1 MVEVFLGGWKNTKS
15 VIRKNRNKPD
25 VVEVD
30 TPGILNAGEF
40 RGFWIRWTH
49 DGIITVGREDEA
61 AAFMSWED
69 PDRVPFQYVGV
80 CTGWGAT
87 GCWQIEGEFPLVRLT
102 NTPTNSRLGASH
114 LCCS

>member
-1 MVEVFLGGWKNTKS
+1 MFLGGWKNTKS

-87 GCWQIEGEFPLVRLT
+87 GCWQIEGEFPFIRLINIT
-102 NTPTNSRLGASH
+102 TNSRLGASH
-114 LCCS
+114 LCGS